1 MAKPK
6 FPTTIH
12 VTREKLP
19 NDSESYLQVRE
30 EGVVDSSIDDTVPCA
45 IYRLVSVGD
54 VEVSR
59 RYVERRSVYL
69 TGKRKARS

>member
-1 MAKPK
+1 MAKTR

-12 VTREKLP
+12 VTREQLP
-19 NDSESYLQVRE
+19 NDDETYLQVRE
-30 EGVVDSSIDDTVPCA
+30 EGVIDSSIDETMPCA

-69 TGKRKARS
+69 TGKRKVRS